1 MYYFGHMGMGY
12 LGFFGWIWIII
23 FWAAVIWLIVWLATR
38 HRMPE
43 TRSSHMQILKD
54 RYAKGELTKKQYD
67 EMKED
72 LSK

>member
-12 LGFFGWIWIII
+12 FGLFGWIWIIL
-23 FWAAVIWLIVWLATR
+23 FWAAVIWFIVWLATR
-38 HRMPE
+38 TRTPE
-43 TRSSHMQILKD
+43 AKGSHIDILKE
-54 RYAKGELTKKQYD
+54 RYARGEITKKQFE